1 MGIFASGSKVLPWTP
16 FITELCLWMEDQKV
30 SCCLSVGLMLLTD
43 YSWQALHCRGCLSVG
58 FRVRARRHLG
68 TTYGGGGGGCLWISG
83 RKMPSLSPRSLPPK
97 EETCPE
103 LSLPWAVTSSGLT
116 PWPLLLAGSHFTG
129 DFSLFVPVHIAH
141 LPIDMTSYLLKH
153 SYVCFLGFL
162 WPPAMGHPL
171 ALPL

>member
-1 MGIFASGSKVLPWTP
+1 MNGGSEGVLLP
-16 FITELCLWMEDQKV
+16 LCWINVINRLFMAGLTLQRLPVCGLQSSCQKTLEYHLW
-30 SCCLSVGLMLLTD
+30 
-43 YSWQALHCRGCLSVG
+43 
-58 FRVRARRHLG
+58 
-68 TTYGGGGGGCLWISG
+68 GGGGCLWISG
-83 RKMPSLSPRSLPPK
+83 RKMLSLSPRSLPPK

-116 PWPLLLAGSHFTG
+116 PWPLLLAGSRFTG
-129 DFSLFVPVHIAH
+129 DVCLFVPAHIAH

-162 WPPAMGHPL
+162 WPPATGHPL